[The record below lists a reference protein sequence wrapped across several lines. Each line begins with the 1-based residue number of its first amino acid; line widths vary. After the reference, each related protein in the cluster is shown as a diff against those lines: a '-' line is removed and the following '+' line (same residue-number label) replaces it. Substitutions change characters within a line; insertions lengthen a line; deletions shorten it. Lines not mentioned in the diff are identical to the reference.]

1 MKNNKKIVFFVDHK
15 HRDLLSTIKISNY
28 LKKKK
33 FIIKIAPQWK
43 FNVVNTFN
51 PKFIVLGKNNIHD
64 FEKNKMETRGQ
75 KNHMYPK

>member
-43 FNVVNTFN
+43 FNVVNIFN
-51 PKFIVLGKNNIHD
+51 PKFIVLVKII
-64 FEKNKMETRGQ
+64 FTI
-75 KNHMYPK
+75 